1 MLDIQIQLQNVNLLI
16 DIYQNLVLPLFEKLF
31 KNREAEIDASTTVN
45 NSVFY
50 KLFDILNFFNSQIDI
65 NAYIDNIIEFV
76 VKCNSFGSNQQSL
89 EILLIS
95 LQKLNNLDVIKKFI
109 KMVPIPAP
117 LLAPIIFIHRWH
129 TLEESL
135 ENHYKPSVDNVAK
148 SCDLVKVNFKNFNYK
163 L

>member
-1 MLDIQIQLQNVNLLI
+1 
-16 DIYQNLVLPLFEKLF
+16 
-31 KNREAEIDASTTVN
+31 
-45 NSVFY
+45 
-50 KLFDILNFFNSQIDI
+50 
-65 NAYIDNIIEFV
+65 
-76 VKCNSFGSNQQSL
+76 
-89 EILLIS
+89 
-95 LQKLNNLDVIKKFI
+95 
-109 KMVPIPAP
+109 MVPIPAP